1 MPKSAC
7 RSYNGIM
14 IKDTYARAHFI
25 GIGGVSLSSLAVYLV
40 KQGVKVT
47 GSDRCFSDKL
57 TFLNEH
63 GCKVWVGSDVTA
75 IKNPDVVI
83 YSSAIPESDE
93 ELIFCRKN
101 GFFCLERNAFLNILC
116 DDFDYCVAVGGT
128 HGKTTVTAML
138 IKIFAE
144 AKKSFFGH
152 VGGET
157 EEYGNCYYS
166 GNEYL
171 ITEACEYRKSMLC
184 LKPEISVVLNAEF
197 DHPDTYGSL
206 EDVYS
211 AFKDFLL
218 SAIDNKGL
226 ALTNGDCRFYDYVK
240 SVPSIVT
247 FGLNERNRFRAT
259 DIYEYKKGYL
269 GFLIKDYGNLIGN
282 IKLKIPGEHNVTDA
296 LAAFATAYLVGI
308 PCGVINSALNSFTGV
323 KRRFEFVCKYFGCD
337 VYTDYAHHPREIAAA
352 IRTAK
357 TISDGKTVVV
367 FQPHTYS
374 RTEKLF
380 DEFTRCFS
388 EADKV
393 VIFKEYAAR
402 ETPDKG
408 KSALRLYDALP
419 AENKYYCDNI
429 ISAAKLIS
437 ELAAPPDT
445 VLILGAGDI
454 INLCEVIK
462 SE

>member
-1 MPKSAC
+1 
-7 RSYNGIM
+7 M

-40 KQGVKVT
+40 KQGVEVT

-57 TFLNEH
+57 ALLSES

-75 IKNPDVVI
+75 IKNPNVVI

-101 GFFCLERNAFLNILC
+101 NFLCLERNAFLSILC

-144 AKKSFFGH
+144 AEKSFFGH
-152 VGGET
+152 VGGDT
-157 EEYGNCYYS
+157 EEYGNCYCS

-184 LKPEISVVLNAEF
+184 LRPKISVVLNAEF
-197 DHPDTYGSL
+197 DHPDTYENL

-218 SAIDNKGL
+218 SAIENKGL
-226 ALTNGDCRFYDYVK
+226 ALTSGDCRFYDCVK

-247 FGLNERNRFRAT
+247 FGLNELNRFRAT
-259 DIYEYKKGYL
+259 DIYEYKKGFS
-269 GFLIKDYGNLIGN
+269 GFLIKDYDNLIGN

-296 LAAFATAYLVGI
+296 LAAFATAYLAGI
-308 PCGVINSALNSFTGV
+308 PRDVINSALNSFTGV
-323 KRRFEFVCKYFGCD
+323 KRRFEYVCKYFGCD

-357 TISDGKTVVV
+357 SISDGKTIVV

-380 DEFTRCFS
+380 VEFTRCFS
-388 EADKV
+388 EADAV

-408 KSALRLYDALP
+408 KNALLLYDALP
-419 AENKYYCDNI
+419 TENKYYCDNI

-437 ELAAPPDT
+437 ELSVPPDT